1 LKNKQ
6 LKIKEMEIR
15 LNYLNLIINY
25 ILGDPDSI
33 KNPSVMRRCLCI
45 NNPGLRFHETLAIDL
60 YQKYGHEGII
70 NLTNEQKEEAIRT
83 SGIIAVPNS
92 NNFISL
98 KREYIDN
105 NFFNVEATIIFINNN
120 RHFLFQNNDY
130 HIYKMVNN
138 EWEDIGTFN
147 RDELQYNTL
156 YKLIENTTNK
166 TAYVIFIDMSYK
178 LGSINIDN
186 FVREKLN
193 YSLEL
198 LRNMLGSHG
207 VNKLGMSFTFMR
219 NYEDDIIALPVM
231 INTVQGFL
239 SSNNY
244 INSVIMIDFGNS
256 FNTYY
261 RTNYEFILN

>member
-1 LKNKQ
+1 
-6 LKIKEMEIR
+6 MEIS
-15 LNYLNLIINY
+15 LQYLNAIINF

-33 KNPSVMRRCLCI
+33 KNPSFMRSVLGI

-60 YQKYGHEGII
+60 YKKYGHEGII
-70 NLTNEQKEEAIRT
+70 NLTNEQKEKAIRT

-92 NNFISL
+92 NKFICL
-98 KREYIDN
+98 EKEFIDN
-105 NFFNVEATIIFINNN
+105 NFFNVEATIIFRNDN
-120 RHFLFQNNDY
+120 RQFLFHNYDY
-130 HIYKMVNN
+130 EIYTIENN
-138 EWEDIGTFN
+138 EWIYSTNNFIQI
-147 RDELQYNTL
+147 ELQYNTL
-156 YKLIENTTNK
+156 YKLIDNATNK
-166 TAYVIFIDMSYK
+166 ASYVIFVNTSYT
-178 LGSINIDN
+178 SDNINIED
-186 FVREKLN
+186 FVRAKVN

-207 VNKLGMSFTFMR
+207 VSKLGMSFTFMR

-256 FNTYY
+256 FDNYFQ
-261 RTNYEFILN
+261 TNYQFIF